1 MKIQNKALRV
11 TLKIGG
17 WILAVLLSIYIL
29 AIIVFNIFTK
39 APAHQSLRHS
49 KKAFVIP
56 YSNKGY
62 IAQGIAY
69 DEASGNFYLTGY
81 MKDKSASP
89 IFIVNKE
96 SGKLVNAVRMTNP
109 DGSNFTGHAGGLS
122 VMNGKI
128 YIAGSAD
135 SCFYVFDK
143 STVDNAELESNVSYS
158 QVLTLGDGNS
168 QNDGIKVAYST
179 VQNGML
185 WAGEFFRDPGYILSE
200 KHKVETKDGLQ
211 YALAVGFSL
220 ESKNGQEKAK
230 PAVAFSIPNQIQ
242 GMCFSED
249 AVYLTTSWA
258 LGKSKVYKYNFGSM
272 TQTGTKEVC
281 GETVPLYTLTLE
293 NMTDCWIL
301 PPMAEEIEYV
311 DGRFYISNESASD
324 KYIFGKY
331 TGGRWCRAYE
341 F

>member
-1 MKIQNKALRV
+1 MK
-11 TLKIGG
+11 KIIKPII
-17 WILAVLLSIYIL
+17 ILLSSLVAIFVVAVL
-29 AIIVFNIFTK
+29 VFNIFTK
-39 APAHQSLRHS
+39 VPARKTLRHS

-69 DEASGNFYLTGY
+69 DEESGNFYLTGY

-96 SGKLVNAVRMTNP
+96 TGKLVNAVRMTNP

-143 STVDNAELESNVSYS
+143 STVDNAKKDSNVSYT
-158 QVLTLGDGNS
+158 QVLTLGDGDAK
-168 QNDGIKVAYST
+168 NDGIKVAYST

-185 WAGEFFRDPGYILSE
+185 WAGEFYRDPGYILSE
-200 KHKVETKDGLQ
+200 KHMAQTKDGLQ
-211 YALAVGFSL
+211 YALAVGFSV
-220 ESKNGQEKAK
+220 NQDKAK
-230 PAVAFSIPNQIQ
+230 PVVAFSIPNQIQ
-242 GMCFSED
+242 GMCFSQD

-258 LGKSKVYKYNFGSM
+258 LGESKVYK
-272 TQTGTKEVC
+272 
-281 GETVPLYTLTLE
+281 
-293 NMTDCWIL
+293 
-301 PPMAEEIEYV
+301 
-311 DGRFYISNESASD
+311 
-324 KYIFGKY
+324 
-331 TGGRWCRAYE
+331 
-341 F
+341 